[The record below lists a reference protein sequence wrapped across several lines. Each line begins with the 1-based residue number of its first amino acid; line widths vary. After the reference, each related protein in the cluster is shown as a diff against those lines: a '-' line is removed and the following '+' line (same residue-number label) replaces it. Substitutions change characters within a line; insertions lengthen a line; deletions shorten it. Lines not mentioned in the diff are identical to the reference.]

1 MSTSKE
7 IVLQVHRDM
16 GLQAAQKL
24 QKAAAGMTGTEL
36 YAAED
41 NIPDFAAAIAAKNM
55 LERPVGFV
63 CRSTAGRVVKLLQ
76 AYDSSTYTAE
86 PEELPAQWGFEWS
99 TDPKKA
105 RPFVAMSTSPYN
117 TGHCCTYPGEDGVDH
132 VYRSGQDGNVWP
144 PRTVNVKWTDLG
156 TVAQIMGEASA

>member
-24 QKAAAGMTGTEL
+24 QEAAAGMTGTEL

-41 NIPDFAAAIAAKNM
+41 NIPDFTAAVAAKNM
-55 LERPVGFV
+55 LERAAGFV

-76 AYDSSTYTAE
+76 PYDSSIYTAE

-105 RPFVAMSTSPYN
+105 LPFIAMATSPYN
-117 TGHCCTYPGEDGVDH
+117 TGDCCTYPVEDGAQH
-132 VYRSGQDGNVWP
+132 VWRSGQDGNVWP
-144 PRTVNVKWTDLG
+144 PLSVGVQWEDLG
-156 TVAQIMGEASA
+156 TVEAVMEGRA

>member
-1 MSTSKE
+1 MSTAKE

-24 QKAAAGMTGTEL
+24 QEAADGMTGTEL

-41 NIPDFAAAIAAKNM
+41 NIPDFAAAAALKNM
-55 LERPVGFV
+55 LERKAGFV
-63 CRSTAGRVVKLLQ
+63 CRSSAGRVVKLIQ
-76 AYDSSTYTAE
+76 PYDSAIYTQE

-117 TGHCCTYPGEDGVDH
+117 TDHCCTYPAEDGVQH
-132 VYRSGQDGNVWP
+132 VWRSGQDNNVWP
-144 PRTVNVKWTDLG
+144 PLSVGVEWEDLG
-156 TVAQIMGEASA
+156 TVEAVMEG

>member
-24 QKAAAGMTGTEL
+24 QEKAGSMTGTEL

-41 NIPDFAAAIAAKNM
+41 NIPDFAAAVAAKNM

-63 CRSTAGRVVKLLQ
+63 CRSTTGRVVKLLQ

-105 RPFVAMSTSPYN
+105 LPFIALATSPYM
-117 TGHCCTYPGEDGVDH
+117 TGDCCTYPAEDGTQH
-132 VYRSGQDGNVWP
+132 VWRSGQDNNVWP
-144 PRTVNVKWTDLG
+144 PLSVGVEWEDLG
-156 TVAQIMGEASA
+156 SVEAVMEG

>member
-24 QKAAAGMTGTEL
+24 QEKAGSMTGTEL

-41 NIPDFAAAIAAKNM
+41 NIPDFAAAVASKNM
-55 LERPVGFV
+55 LERAAGFV

-76 AYDSSTYTAE
+76 PYDSSIYTAE
-86 PEELPAQWGFEWS
+86 PEELPAQWGFVWS
-99 TDPKKA
+99 DDTKKA
-105 RPFVAMSTSPYN
+105 RDFISLSTSPYMEN
-117 TGHCCTYPGEDGVDH
+117 NCAIDAGCVW
-132 VYRSGQDGNVWP
+132 RSKIDNNVWAP
-144 PRTVNVKWTDLG
+144 SSYEQGWEKLG
-156 TVAQIMGEASA
+156 TVEDIMREGTA

>member
-41 NIPDFAAAIAAKNM
+41 NIPDFAAAVASKNM
-55 LERPVGFV
+55 LERAAGFV

-76 AYDSSTYTAE
+76 PYDSSIYTAE

>member
-24 QKAAAGMTGTEL
+24 QEKAGSMTGTEL

-41 NIPDFAAAIAAKNM
+41 NIPDFAAAVAAKNM
-55 LERPVGFV
+55 LERSAGFV
-63 CRSTAGRVVKLLQ
+63 CRSTAGRVVKLIQ
-76 AYDSSTYTAE
+76 PYDSSIYTAE
-86 PEELPAQWGFEWS
+86 PEELPAQWGFAWS

-105 RPFVAMSTSPYN
+105 LPFIELATSPYN
-117 TGHCCTYPGEDGVDH
+117 TGDCCTYPAEDGVDH